1 MARTTR
7 DTIQVFPVQL
17 KTMLGQDP
25 AAIRQEIE
33 ETRSEMG
40 ETMEAIGYKTDVRAR
55 TEDFVSEK
63 KKDKVTERVAS
74 AEETTPP
81 LRLPPPAISPG
92 RS

>member
-1 MARTTR
+1 
-7 DTIQVFPVQL
+7 
-17 KTMLGQDP
+17 
-25 AAIRQEIE
+25 
-33 ETRSEMG
+33 MG

-81 LRLPPPAISPG
+81 RRLPPPAISPG